1 MAQTLSPRPLQLP
14 EDEAQLVALARSG
27 DEAAFT
33 ELMRRTESASKR
45 LAMSILR
52 DPDAAEDAIQ
62 DAVTQAWEHVPGFLG
77 ESRFS
82 TWLSRIVFNQCLMY
96 LRRGKRRSFVAIEDS
111 GNEENRP
118 VLHLQ
123 HPSLDPEQQLGR
135 EEMIQ
140 LMREEVKRLPKL
152 LREPLV
158 MRDLEQRPLEEVA
171 ETLDISLAATKSRLL
186 RARAELRERLRRHF
200 GRLGMATLAT

>member
-1 MAQTLSPRPLQLP
+1 MAHITTNRQTNAH
-14 EDEAQLVALARSG
+14 EDESALVSLARSG

-33 ELMRRTESASKR
+33 ELMKRSESASKR

-52 DPDAAEDAIQ
+52 DPEAAEDAIQ

-96 LRRGKRRSFVAIEDS
+96 LRRSKRRSFVAIEDS
-111 GNEENRP
+111 GADENRP

-123 HPSLDPEQQLGR
+123 HPSLDPERELGR
-135 EEMIQ
+135 SEMIAVVQ
-140 LMREEVKRLPKL
+140 EEVRRLPKL

-158 MRDLEQRPLEEVA
+158 LRDLEQRSLEDVA
-171 ETLDISLAATKSRLL
+171 ASLDISVAATKSRLL
-186 RARAELRERLRRHF
+186 RARSELRERLQRHF
-200 GRLGMATLAT
+200 GRMGLATFAT